1 MALFFF
7 RVERD
12 AGAAIYHQRSFVLE
26 AYSAIEQFNLTE
38 AEYDAYLRSRL
49 AQEADDLMMSR
60 TISENIEK
68 GEKLNAQKTARK
80 MIKKQMDIETIV
92 DFTGLSHA
100 EIEALIKEEKPE

>member
-1 MALFFF
+1 
-7 RVERD
+7 
-12 AGAAIYHQRSFVLE
+12 
-26 AYSAIEQFNLTE
+26 
-38 AEYDAYLRSRL
+38 
-49 AQEADDLMMSR
+49 MMSR
-60 TISENIEK
+60 TISESIEK